1 MNKQYFL
8 NLIAELM
15 EKGYD
20 ILEQLELEVCY
31 EKQLMYKCML
41 EELDEII
48 DSIERILVVYQ

>member
-48 DSIERILVVYQ
+48 DSI